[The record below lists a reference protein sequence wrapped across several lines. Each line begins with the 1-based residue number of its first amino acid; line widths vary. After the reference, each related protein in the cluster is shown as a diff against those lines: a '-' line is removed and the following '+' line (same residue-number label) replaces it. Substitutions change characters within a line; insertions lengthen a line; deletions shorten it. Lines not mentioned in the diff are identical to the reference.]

1 MNEIKKEGRFP
12 NDPISNTT
20 KGAGHTLF
28 ATEFPD
34 DFDWIQANKDSA
46 PVNYCLAIAN
56 FKLDLYDNRA
66 NAVSFWGQSIAHA
79 QLILTVGKNALEALK
94 AGSGSVGT
102 PLNECYHA
110 MSYDVSAS
118 TKRRIIKEAIE
129 RDYLRETIASW
140 NCRIKLIYL
149 TGPEL
154 RTFLRQQ
161 LLFWDIAQHHNLP
174 KYARQME
181 PNDPLIAEIM
191 NDEFKQ
197 SDF

>member
-1 MNEIKKEGRFP
+1 MNKIKQERFP

-20 KGAGHTLF
+20 KGAGHTIF

-34 DFDWIQANKDSA
+34 DFDWVQANKDSGA
-46 PVNYCLAIAN
+46 INYCLAIAN

-66 NAVSFWGQSIAHA
+66 NAVSFWGQSIAHS

-94 AGSGSVGT
+94 AGSGAIGT
-102 PLNECYHA
+102 PLSECYHA

-118 TKRRIIKEAIE
+118 TKRRIIKEAVE

-140 NCRIKLIYL
+140 NSRIKLIYL

-161 LLFWDIAQHHNLP
+161 LLFRGVAQHHNLP
-174 KYARQME
+174 KYNQQIE
-181 PNDPLIAEIM
+181 QNDPLITEIM